1 MSSAVDA
8 GILGYHMYQNKQQ
21 FFGGDGIVTKGVD
34 ATIRNVGV
42 LAKDGMRQT
51 DRQIIDIM
59 LNRTSSKQSAGNES

>member
-1 MSSAVDA
+1 M
-8 GILGYHMYQNKQQ
+8 
-21 FFGGDGIVTKGVD
+21 TKGVD